1 MEKFLHLVELKNVS
15 YERNKIRFQKKLKSF
30 TFLTATLM
38 LMFFSFTVSA
48 KSRSINNSN
57 EDGWVLDTIVNKVA
71 FYHKIVLCGDK
82 NAVLLKFDNQNQTEV
97 SVSWKES
104 FKTKQ
109 MPDLLEGYNGVKS
122 LNLKPGFT
130 NALDCD
136 VQGNNLLIIRSNDVN
151 PTFIADILAFNFNE
165 ITSK

>member
-1 MEKFLHLVELKNVS
+1 MEKFLHPVELKNVS

-71 FYHKIVLCGDK
+71 FYHKIVLCGDY
-82 NAVLLKFDNQNQTEV
+82 NVVLLKFDNQNQNNV
-97 SVSWKES
+97 SISWKEN
-104 FKTKQ
+104 FKTKL
-109 MPDLLEGYNGVKS
+109 MSNVDGFYGSKT
-122 LNLKPGFT
+122 LNLKTGLT
-130 NALDCD
+130 SLSDCSD
-136 VQGNNLLIIRSNDVN
+136 ESNKLLKITFNDVD
-151 PTFIADILAFNFNE
+151 PAFVAEILDFNFID
-165 ITSK
+165 ITFK

>member
-1 MEKFLHLVELKNVS
+1 MEKFLHPVELKNVS
-15 YERNKIRFQKKLKSF
+15 YERNKIRFQKKFKSF
-30 TFLTATLM
+30 TFFTATLM
-38 LMFFSFTVSA
+38 LMFFSFAGSA
-48 KSRSINNSN
+48 KSVSINNSN
-57 EDGWVLDTIVNKVA
+57 EEGWILDTVVNKVS

-82 NAVLLKFDNQNQTEV
+82 SAVLLKFDNQNLTDV
-97 SVSWKES
+97 TVSWKES

-122 LNLKPGFT
+122 LNLKPGVT
-130 NALDCD
+130 SALDCD
-136 VQGNNLLIIRSNDVN
+136 VQGNNLLIIRSSDVN